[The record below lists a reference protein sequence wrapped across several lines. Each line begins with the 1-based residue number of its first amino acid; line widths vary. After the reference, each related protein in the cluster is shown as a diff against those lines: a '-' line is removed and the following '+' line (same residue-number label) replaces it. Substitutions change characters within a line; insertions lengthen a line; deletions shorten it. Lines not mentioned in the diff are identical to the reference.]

1 MVVVGNGIEELNLDF
16 DEERTDGKAV
26 VEIPQL
32 INVLEAI
39 LFYFILFYFIFSK
52 SKKSVMNLG
61 EEK

>member
-1 MVVVGNGIEELNLDF
+1 MNLEEAFPQTPGRWTALVNLDL

-39 LFYFILFYFIFSK
+39 VEWNWRLKL
-52 SKKSVMNLG
+52 
-61 EEK
+61 